1 VRVLWLSALA
11 VALVAAWQL
20 VEQLAETRAT
30 LYRIGHWTRI
40 DDAHIK
46 QIGDSTRETY
56 RVTVEELP
64 SKPVKVTY
72 VDAQGETREL
82 GGRLT
87 AQAEAAH
94 PTKKISI
101 LIDPLDPQ
109 KWTDQIQTRP
119 LVEQMLIPFIL
130 FPLALALAL
139 GAIWQRWRMLA
150 LWRDGEAREGRIVDL
165 RHSAVAPRSN
175 VLRCTIE
182 GARDKRL
189 LSVVVPRR
197 VSRMEPG
204 DHLVLVIPAAGETNR
219 AIAAM
224 VYE

>member
-11 VALVAAWQL
+11 VGIVAGWQL
-20 VEQLAETRAT
+20 AEQLIETRAT
-30 LYRIGHWTRI
+30 LYRIGHWKRI
-40 DDAHIK
+40 DDAKIK

-72 VDAQGETREL
+72 VDAHGEAHEL
-82 GGRLT
+82 SGRLT
-87 AQAEAAH
+87 AQPEAVH
-94 PTKKISI
+94 PTKKIPI

-109 KWTDQIQTRP
+109 KWTDQVATRP
-119 LVEQMLIPFIL
+119 LVEQMLIPLIL
-130 FPLALALAL
+130 FPSALVLAL

-197 VSRMEPG
+197 TPRMEPG
-204 DHLVLVIPAAGETNR
+204 DHLVLLIPAAGESNR

-224 VYE
+224 AYE

>member
-11 VALVAAWQL
+11 VAVVAAWQL

-40 DDAHIK
+40 DDATIK
-46 QIGDSTRETY
+46 QIGDSSRETY
-56 RVTVEELP
+56 RVTVEELA

-72 VDAQGETREL
+72 VDAKGVTHEL
-82 GGRLT
+82 TGKLT
-87 AQAEAAH
+87 AQPAAVH
-94 PTKKISI
+94 PTKQIPI

-109 KWTDQIQTRP
+109 KWTDQVQTRP
-119 LVEQMLIPFIL
+119 LVEQMLIPLIL
-130 FPLALALAL
+130 FPLALVLAL

-197 VSRMEPG
+197 ISRVEPG

>member
-11 VALVAAWQL
+11 VALVAGWQL
-20 VEQLAETRAT
+20 VEQIAETRAT
-30 LYRIGHWTRI
+30 LHRIGHWTRI
-40 DDAHIK
+40 DDAKIK
-46 QIGDSTRETY
+46 QIGDSSRETY

-64 SKPVKVTY
+64 SKPVKITY
-72 VDAQGETREL
+72 VDEKGAMHEL
-82 GGRLT
+82 TGRLT
-87 AQAEAAH
+87 AQRKAVNPSMEI
-94 PTKKISI
+94 PV

-109 KWTDQIQTRP
+109 KWTDQVETRP
-119 LVEQMLIPFIL
+119 LVEQMLIPLIL
-130 FPLALALAL
+130 FPITLVLVL

-150 LWRDGEAREGRIVDL
+150 LWRDGEAREGRIMDL

-197 VSRMEPG
+197 MPRLEPG